1 MADTFTRLS
10 TITFS
15 DIDNLLKSNKLWKVL
30 TDDEKMS
37 KINLSTQKIANFKN
51 SLDYRDYFFDTIADA
66 DKVLS
71 PTTGVISDFY
81 ADYIQLNIAADGTV
95 TANTTTAITF
105 TLSTSTKSG
114 TDPITYVITL
124 AGGAVKSITIVE
136 ASIDAVNW
144 SKDTVNNKVTV
155 IANSGH
161 GAFSVFVKNFKET

>member
-51 SLDYRDYFFDTIADA
+51 SLGYRDYFFDTIDDA

-71 PTTGVISDFY
+71 PTPASVSNMY
-81 ADYIQLNIAADGTV
+81 ADYIQLDIASDGTV
-95 TANTTTAITF
+95 TANTTTAINF
-105 TLSTSTKSG
+105 TLDYSTKSG
-114 TDPITYVITL
+114 TDPITYIIAL
-124 AGGAVKSITIVE
+124 AGATVKSITLVDT
-136 ASIDAVNW
+136 SIDPVNW
-144 SKDTVNNKVTV
+144 SKDTANNKVTI

-161 GAFSVFVKNFKET
+161 GAFSVFVKNLKET